1 MENGSLAN
9 VIKKFGILT
18 EALAA
23 IYIAQ
28 VLRGLK
34 YLHDQGVLHRDIKG
48 ANILTSKD
56 GLVNLRKFKRY
67 FLTTPCVIGCGERVV
82 WNVGE

>member
-1 MENGSLAN
+1 MFSDLTFFLCLLCRYMENGSLAN

-56 GLVNLRKFKRY
+56 G
-67 FLTTPCVIGCGERVV
+67 
-82 WNVGE
+82 

>member
-1 MENGSLAN
+1 MENGSLVN
-9 VIKKFGILT
+9 LIKKFGCFSESLT
-18 EALAA
+18 A
-23 IYIAQ
+23 IYVSQ

-56 GLVNLRKFKRY
+56 GYVVFD
-67 FLTTPCVIGCGERVV
+67 FCVC
-82 WNVGE
+82 

>member
-9 VIKKFGILT
+9 VIKKFGALT

-56 GLVNLRKFKRY
+56 GYAN
-67 FLTTPCVIGCGERVV
+67 CVKSHYLIDFFACLSDTLK
-82 WNVGE
+82 NT

>member
-1 MENGSLAN
+1 MENGSLAT
-9 VIKKFGILT
+9 VIKKFGSFSESLT
-18 EALAA
+18 S
-23 IYIAQ
+23 IYITQ

-56 GLVNLRKFKRY
+56 G
-67 FLTTPCVIGCGERVV
+67 
-82 WNVGE
+82 

>member
-9 VIKKFGILT
+9 VIKKFGSFSESLT
-18 EALAA
+18 A
-23 IYIAQ
+23 IYIMQ

-56 GLVNLRKFKRY
+56 G
-67 FLTTPCVIGCGERVV
+67 
-82 WNVGE
+82 

>member
-1 MENGSLAN
+1 MENGSLVN
-9 VIKKFGILT
+9 LIKKFGCFS
-18 EALAA
+18 EALTA
-23 IYIAQ
+23 IYIMQ

-56 GLVNLRKFKRY
+56 GYGASRARAIYKY
-67 FLTTPCVIGCGERVV
+67 
-82 WNVGE
+82 